1 MEEEGEF
8 LGKAK
13 AIDTLVS
20 MCMFLVPGGRVR
32 RCGGWLCEREGVYIG
47 ISGSITQVGT

>member
-32 RCGGWLCEREGVYIG
+32 RCGDGF
-47 ISGSITQVGT
+47 VGKRGFI